1 MKIQVPRG
9 MDDILPG
16 EVEKWQWFEQIA
28 TQLCRLYGYSE
39 IRTPVTEYTELFQ
52 RGVGEA
58 TDIVEK
64 EMYTFL
70 DRGNRQLSL
79 RPEGTAGVVR
89 AFVEKKMYADP
100 QPTKLF
106 YIGPMFRYENPQAGR
121 RRQFHQF
128 GVEVFGSTDPALDAE
143 VIALGMKLFERLGL
157 KEVRVEINSV
167 GDPECR
173 PKYREKLIAYFERYL
188 DDLSEEARSRLY
200 KNPMRILDSKDPKT
214 KEIAMEA
221 PSILDYLNEACASHF
236 EAVKNYLDQLSI
248 PYVVNDRLVRGLD
261 YYTNTAFEYMVD
273 IPGAQ
278 AGTIGG
284 GGRYNGLVEQFGGPE
299 TPGFG
304 FGIGIE
310 RVLLALDEQKVSL
323 PIEQGLDCYLITM
336 GDEAKRVGMN
346 LLQQLR
352 DAGLKA
358 DRDYLDRKIKAQFKQ
373 ADRLGAKF
381 AAILGEDELKE
392 GKIMVKNLAT
402 SEQNAVELTELVMY
416 LKSSR

>member
-1 MKIQVPRG
+1 MKVQVPRG

-16 EVEKWQWFEQIA
+16 EVEKWQWFELKA
-28 TQLCRLYGYSE
+28 RELCRLYGYHE

-89 AFVEKKMYADP
+89 SFVENKMYAHP

-128 GVEVFGSTDPALDAE
+128 GVEAFGSTDPALDAE
-143 VIALGMKLFERLGL
+143 VIALGMKFFESLGL
-157 KEVRVEINSV
+157 KDVRVEINSV
-167 GDPECR
+167 GDVECR
-173 PKYREKLIAYFERYL
+173 PAYREKLIAYFERFK
-188 DDLSEEARSRLY
+188 DELSDEARSRLY

-214 KEIAMEA
+214 QEIAKGA
-221 PSILDYLNEACASHF
+221 PSILDHLNDACASHF
-236 EAVKNYLDQLSI
+236 EAVKSYLDQLGI

-261 YYTNTAFEYMVD
+261 YYTNTAFEFMVD

-310 RVLLALDEQKVSL
+310 RVLLALEEQKVSL
-323 PIEQGLDCYLITM
+323 PLDQGLDCYLITL
-336 GDEAKRVGMN
+336 GDEAKRAGVQ

-358 DRDYLDRKIKAQFKQ
+358 DRDYMDRKMKAQFKN

-381 AAILGEDELKE
+381 AVILGEDELNQ
-392 GKIMVKNLAT
+392 GKVHVKNLAT
-402 SEQNAVELTELVMY
+402 GEQTALDLASLIPH
-416 LKSSR
+416 LKQS